1 MIIYIG
7 YKKDIWSKQLIDYL
21 FAKGYRLVNT
31 PEYEI
36 PLMVGI
42 KVDTEKRT
50 VSSAS
55 GTIMACYVNSHG
67 CALYP
72 EDLCDF
78 RKQIFIDQDE
88 ELCKD
93 LWEKK
98 SKLKIPKLTK
108 RTYEEAKR
116 AYQDFLKKNKK

>member
-1 MIIYIG
+1 MTIYIG
-7 YKKDIWSKQLIDYL
+7 YKKDTWSKRLFDYL
-21 FAKGYRLVNT
+21 FTTGYRLVDT

-42 KVDTEKRT
+42 KVDTDKRT

-72 EDLCDF
+72 RDLWEF
-78 RKQIFIDQDE
+78 KKQIFINWNE
-88 ELCKD
+88 D
-93 LWEKK
+93 LYKKLWNQKSKK
-98 SKLKIPKLTK
+98 SLVK
-108 RTYEEAKR
+108 
-116 AYQDFLKKNKK
+116 

>member
-7 YKKDIWSKQLIDYL
+7 YKKDDWSKRLIDYL
-21 FAKGYRLVNT
+21 FVSGYRLVDT
-31 PEYEI
+31 PQYEI

-42 KVDTEKRT
+42 KVDTDKRT

-72 EDLCDF
+72 YDLWEF
-78 RKQIFIDQDE
+78 KKQIFINGNE
-88 ELCKD
+88 EL
-93 LWEKK
+93 
-98 SKLKIPKLTK
+98 
-108 RTYEEAKR
+108 Y
-116 AYQDFLKKNKK
+116 KNYGIRNPNSYIK